1 MFDANNHI
9 PGNAPDGYSLY
20 DASGNLRYDQT
31 TGNYL
36 RYDAENRL
44 IGVGSG
50 ISYVY
55 NGAGQRVAGGPP
67 GAPIHRNSKAGWP
80 IRPSVGRVGLFVSD
94 LAPGSPYPPSLSL
107 PAATLPLADN
117 RLLVPRR
124 YPIPAVVLGD
134 DVLPALRARLR
145 QELYIGVGLN
155 SLNCFDTEVSLA

>member
-1 MFDANNHI
+1 MAHI
-9 PGNAPDGYSLY
+9 SHRLGYVGRLDFHNIGYTQAAPPIP
-20 DASGNLRYDQT
+20 
-31 TGNYL
+31 
-36 RYDAENRL
+36 RL
-44 IGVGSG
+44 FKDRRDSC
-50 ISYVY
+50 
-55 NGAGQRVAGGPP
+55 QAGGPP

-94 LAPGSPYPPSLSL
+94 LAPGSPYPPSLSP

-155 SLNCFDTEVSLA
+155 SLDCFDTEVSLA